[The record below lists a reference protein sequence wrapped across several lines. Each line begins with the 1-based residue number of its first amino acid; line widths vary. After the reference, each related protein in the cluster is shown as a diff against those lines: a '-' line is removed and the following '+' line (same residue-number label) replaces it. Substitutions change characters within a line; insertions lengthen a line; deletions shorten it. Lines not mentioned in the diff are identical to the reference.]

1 MKGGEPHGQQQKAQ
15 RTCGRGTLDH
25 FSLHVYAQATMVAV
39 FCTNYYAGNCAYYE
53 CFSANQEMIKAA
65 NDIAAEIAIPIHSR

>member
-1 MKGGEPHGQQQKAQ
+1 MESKKPSEPLEPERWTIFHYMC
-15 RTCGRGTLDH
+15 T
-25 FSLHVYAQATMVAV
+25 QATMVAV